1 MSIVPS
7 NDNTIQAGYDAILE
21 KIYDIA
27 LEKYPRNHM
36 VDDPHGATGYAESD
50 PYGDN
55 EILRE
60 AFIQGAFWRHIAAQ
74 TANLDTELRVRSQE
88 LEDEYSVALFTAGF
102 TLGEQWMQTQS

>member
-27 LEKYPRNHM
+27 LEKYPRNHI

-55 EILRE
+55 EAIRE
-60 AFIQGAFWRHIAAQ
+60 AFIQGAFWRHVAPQEVAVEV
-74 TANLDTELRVRSQE
+74 ELRTRVQY
-88 LEDEYSVALFTAGF
+88 LEDEYTVALFSEGF